1 MFDAILNTLA
11 SLRLRLIVTYVLVTA
26 ISFGL
31 LTLNLNRSTDAF
43 LMRREESNLRG
54 MAIALG
60 TTVRSAVDTS
70 EDAFALD
77 QKWTQRRCHDYLNR
91 NFPDLRFRMLDIHGR
106 ELMDSFYPDDWAS
119 WLAERAQRAGHETM
133 PEVALAMA
141 GKIGAET
148 RFSRER
154 TGHPYTI
161 YIAHPILR
169 TDPKTRQHR
178 VAFIMY
184 LDKPVDVVRQNLNEL
199 RHQMLVGMLASLLLT
214 VLVSILFSSNLSA
227 GLRHAAQVAR
237 AFAAGQM
244 DGRMRESGRDEVG
257 QLGKSFNQMADNLE
271 RQEGL
276 RRNLLADVSHELRTP
291 LTAIAG
297 CADTLADGTLTEDP
311 VAAQRFLDIIVRE
324 SERLQRLVNDI
335 LDLSKLQAG
344 ALAIPLTPVPLPSLL
359 EDAVEI
365 ARMQAGP
372 EEISIACDLA
382 TAADLVVMGH
392 EDRLAQ
398 ALRNL
403 LDNAR
408 HHSPARGTIRVT
420 VEARA
425 EWVLVHIHDEGEGIP
440 PEDLPWVFDRFYRAG
455 RGVGTPGGT
464 GLGLAI
470 VREILL
476 AHQGRVTVESTVGV
490 GTTFSLH
497 LPIVQAE
504 GGMRGDACG

>member
-1 MFDAILNTLA
+1 MLDAILNTLA
-11 SLRLRLIVTYVLVTA
+11 SLRLRLIVTYMLVTV

-31 LTLNLNRSTDAF
+31 LILLLHRSTDEF

-54 MAIALG
+54 MAITLG
-60 TTVRSAVDTS
+60 TTVRSGVDSS
-70 EDAFALD
+70 EATFLLD

-91 NFPDLRFRMLDIHGR
+91 SFPELRFRMLDTRGH
-106 ELMDSFYPDDWAS
+106 ELMDSFYGGDWAS
-119 WLAERAQRAGHETM
+119 WLHERKHRPGHGAAPEVRDAIAGATGAERRYDG
-133 PEVALAMA
+133 
-141 GKIGAET
+141 
-148 RFSRER
+148 ER
-154 TGHPYTI
+154 TGRPYSI
-161 YIAHPILR
+161 FIAHPILR
-169 TDPKTRQHR
+169 TDPNTHQRR

-184 LDKPVDVVRQNLNEL
+184 LDKPADEVHANLREL
-199 RHQMLVGMLASLLLT
+199 SRRMSVGMLASLLLT

-227 GLRHAAQVAR
+227 GLRNAAQVAR
-237 AFAAGQM
+237 AFAAGRM

-257 QLGKSFNQMADNLE
+257 QLGKAFNQMADNLE
-271 RQEGL
+271 RQEQL

-297 CADTLADGTLTEDP
+297 CADTLTDGTLTEDP
-311 VAAQRFLDIIVRE
+311 AAAQRFLDIIVRE

-344 ALAIPLTPVPLPSLL
+344 ALPIPLAPLALRPLL

-365 ARMQAGP
+365 ARMQA
-372 EEISIACDLA
+372 EADDIAIQCECE
-382 TAADLVVMGH
+382 TANALVVMGN

-408 HHSPARGTIRVT
+408 HHSPARGTIAVS
-420 VEARA
+420 VEARRD
-425 EWVLVHIHDEGEGIP
+425 WVLVHIRDEGEGIP

-455 RGVGTPGGT
+455 RGVSKPGGT

-476 AHQGRVTVESTVGV
+476 AHQGRVSVMSTVGA

-497 LPIVQAE
+497 LPRVQAE
-504 GGMRGDACG
+504 DVTDAEA